1 MPPTIREYLIK
12 EQIMYR
18 YIIRRLLMM
27 VPVILLVTVAI
38 FLLVRVMPGDIA
50 ELIASDPR
58 VEQGFIQ
65 DVRVQL
71 GLDQPLYIQFFNWA
85 GKALVGDLGKS
96 MWTNIACTEEIGRAL
111 PVTLEVA
118 FFAVVIS
125 AILAVIVG
133 VTCAIRQDTPI
144 DYTLRVL
151 SIFCLSAPG
160 FWIALLVITFGALWF
175 HWVPPLGFRPPF
187 EDPLTNLQQVLPASI
202 VLGILLFAVVARM
215 LRSSMLEVVRED
227 YIRTA
232 WAKGLSERVVVL
244 GHALRNAVIPTIT
257 VMGNQLGVLLGGSV
271 IIETIFGLPGFG
283 SLIYKSITVRDY
295 TLIQASVLTMAIM
308 LVILNLLVDILYAYL
323 DPRIRYE

>member
-1 MPPTIREYLIK
+1 
-12 EQIMYR
+12 MYR

-27 VPVILLVTVAI
+27 VPVIILVTVAI
-38 FLLVRVMPGDIA
+38 FLIVRVMPGDIA

-58 VEQGFIQ
+58 VEQGFIE
-65 DVRVQL
+65 DLRGQL
-71 GLDQPLYIQFFNWA
+71 GLDQPIYIQFLQWS
-85 GKALVGDLGKS
+85 GKVLTGDLGKS
-96 MWTNIACTEEIGRAL
+96 MWTGQPCADEIGRAL
-111 PVTLEVA
+111 PVTFEVA
-118 FFAVVIS
+118 FFAVTIS
-125 AILAVIVG
+125 AILAMIVG

-144 DYTLRVL
+144 DYILRVL
-151 SIFCLSAPG
+151 SIACLSAPG

-175 HWVPPLGFRPPF
+175 HWVPPLGFRTPF
-187 EDPLTNLQQVLPASI
+187 EDLSSNLQQVLPASI
-202 VLGILLFAVVARM
+202 VLGILMFAVVARM

-232 WAKGLSERVVVL
+232 WAKGLSEKVVVL
-244 GHALRNAVIPTIT
+244 GHALRNAVIPTVT

-283 SLIYKSITVRDY
+283 QLIYKSITVRDY